1 MAHQIHTQ
9 SSHVVHK
16 SVSGK
21 CNTRLLSVQSL
32 SNTQVL
38 SSQALHHVLNK
49 RRETRSS
56 SSVSVHFLFHFI
68 KFLLKFFNSAVADFC
83 GARMQDY
90 YYYSSS
96 FGLNSQALLN
106 LLDLDGSSFA
116 LAAKVQWSQAPG
128 IQCGVKSLISTLRSF
143 LWRCVSLCAILQHG
157 TLIHDGVFQD
167 CAIQ

>member
-1 MAHQIHTQ
+1 MAHQIHMQ

-56 SSVSVHFLFHFI
+56 SSVSVHFFFHFI
-68 KFLLKFFNSAVADFC
+68 EFLLKFFNSAVADFC

-90 YYYSSS
+90 YYYYSS
-96 FGLNSQALLN
+96 FGLNSRALLN
-106 LLDLDGSSFA
+106 LLDLHGWSFA

-143 LWRCVSLCAILQHG
+143 LWRCVSLCAIL
-157 TLIHDGVFQD
+157 
-167 CAIQ
+167 

>member
-1 MAHQIHTQ
+1 MQ

-32 SNTQVL
+32 SN

-49 RRETRSS
+49 RREARSS

-68 KFLLKFFNSAVADFC
+68 EFLLKFFNSAVADFC

-90 YYYSSS
+90 YYSSSS
-96 FGLNSQALLN
+96 FGLNSRALSN
-106 LLDLDGSSFA
+106 LLDLDGGIFA
-116 LAAKVQWSQAPG
+116 LAAKVQ
-128 IQCGVKSLISTLRSF
+128 
-143 LWRCVSLCAILQHG
+143 
-157 TLIHDGVFQD
+157 
-167 CAIQ
+167 